1 MTAKVSSKKTSPS
14 RSQTSSPASSTA
26 SGEPRRANKPL
37 MEKRR
42 RARIN
47 QSLAVLK
54 TLILDSAKSDNTK
67 HSKLEKADI
76 LELTVRHF
84 QRHRNLDTP
93 GINKYRAGYADCVRE
108 VQRYLETP
116 DAQTMCVID
125 PGIRQR
131 LLRHLENCVA
141 EIDTDISPQA
151 QPTPCATVLQTVQQ
165 AHHPEL
171 NNLFKEVIDNK
182 RMSISNPSAMDYP
195 TKMET
200 ISESSLPTDLM
211 FPGNN
216 APNLTDEKKVRLEAD
231 SSTAE
236 EINNNGN
243 NTISSRM
250 EPEIG
255 VAPQQHVG
263 TLPNNVIRMY
273 DGNFVFVLP
282 SHYIQLAAALGINLN
297 NQVGGVPVPIAET
310 SSPPEAA
317 RTQVEPHTPI
327 EVQPERPLDFS
338 KNNECN
344 DSMWRPW

>member
-1 MTAKVSSKKTSPS
+1 MMTF
-14 RSQTSSPASSTA
+14 
-26 SGEPRRANKPL
+26 
-37 MEKRR
+37 
-42 RARIN
+42 
-47 QSLAVLK
+47 
-54 TLILDSAKSDNTK
+54 
-67 HSKLEKADI
+67 DI
-76 LELTVRHF
+76 S
-84 QRHRNLDTP
+84 

-151 QPTPCATVLQTVQQ
+151 LPTPCAAVQQ

-171 NNLFKEVIDNK
+171 NTLFKEVIDNK
-182 RMSISNPSAMDYP
+182 IMSISNPSAMDYP

-200 ISESSLPTDLM
+200 ISQISESSLPTDLM
-211 FPGNN
+211 FPGSN
-216 APNLTDEKKVRLEAD
+216 ASNLPDEKKVRLEPD

-236 EINNNGN
+236 EINNNNNGN

-297 NQVGGVPVPIAET
+297 NQVGGVPVPVAET